1 MASARIFPPHSFS
14 WNVIT
19 NVFFFSCRVG
29 GEVMVTDGTVDNFG
43 SNVIHVHTTSLQPL
57 QTLQS
62 FTYPSSDRH
71 SPNSAAAAAA
81 AAYNTSDGYQYHQI
95 GSNSKLQS
103 QQETSHHHYT
113 SLLSHGGGGS
123 SGSSSGRLVD
133 PSLYSKLE
141 VTPSQYKSTL
151 HGATAQVYSH
161 NIPSSSPNH
170 SGVYDHTATLYSAS
184 NPSQGATITYNPSN
198 SSGLSSSSGIV
209 IGSQ

>member
-1 MASARIFPPHSFS
+1 
-14 WNVIT
+14 
-19 NVFFFSCRVG
+19 
-29 GEVMVTDGTVDNFG
+29 MVTDGTVDNFG
-43 SNVIHVHTTSLQPL
+43 SNVIHVHATSLQPL

-62 FTYPSSDRH
+62 FTYPSLDRH
-71 SPNSAAAAAA
+71 SPSSAAAAAA

-95 GSNSKLQS
+95 GNNAKLQ

-113 SLLSHGGGGS
+113 SLIHGGGS
-123 SGSSSGRLVD
+123 ATSGSSSGRLID
-133 PSLYSKLE
+133 PSLYTKIE

-161 NIPSSSPNH
+161 NIPSSSPNN

-198 SSGLSSSSGIV
+198 SSGLSSSAGIV
-209 IGSQ
+209 IGSSTQ